1 MGYHRPS
8 LNLRAISVISFGVF
22 VLVLVLL
29 SVCIVFFLL
38 SLLLCKRYLCFS
50 VGMPMGMMR
59 LGCMNHLL
67 NIAEFSI
74 IYTVFCVR
82 FVWVSVDINV
92 KCVYVCVCVCIVS
105 VRVSACSADLLR
117 KTCFYAYIALNTM
130 QWSIYINIEGID
142 LS

>member
-29 SVCIVFFLL
+29 SICIVFFLL
-38 SLLLCKRYLCFS
+38 SLLHGKRYLCFN
-50 VGMPMGMMR
+50 VGMPMEIMR
-59 LGCMNHLL
+59 MYESSSEYCRILDYLHCILCTFCM
-67 NIAEFSI
+67 SI
-74 IYTVFCVR
+74 GGYRCEL
-82 FVWVSVDINV
+82 
-92 KCVYVCVCVCIVS
+92 CVCVCVCIVS
-105 VRVSACSADLLR
+105 VPVSACSADLLR

-142 LS
+142 LSL